1 MLINSDD
8 FKNLLTV
15 SVEISADLPDDVE
28 FPQDLIDDF
37 RSYANVYIASMREL
51 GGILVDDSKIV
62 NLSLEMCVPVDEC
75 FHQAIVDNAYDAW
88 IDFSGTRMS
97 VEDRELSE
105 MMLVTP
111 FTEEHRYEKA
121 KLH

>member
-15 SVEISADLPDDVE
+15 SVEISESVADAA
-28 FPQDLIDDF
+28 QDLIQDF

-62 NLSLEMCVPVDEC
+62 NLSLEMCLPVDEC
-75 FHQAIVDNAYDAW
+75 LHQAIVDNAYDAW
-88 IDFSGTRMS
+88 IDFSGDRMS
-97 VEDRELSE
+97 VDERELSE

>member
-28 FPQDLIDDF
+28 IPQDLIDDF